1 MIKCS
6 SGLLEILQHGKATAL
21 RWLFGICLKLGIS
34 DVSSR
39 CLLHE
44 IVAFPFLHLHLSH
57 ASVQESSTKCLS
69 SHTTTTTLAPSTYST
84 APSYLLRPFRLQE
97 MPGAYAPLPS
107 DVCSSRKH
115 CSPSK
120 IQLSNTSSV
129 KLQNIHVHVHS
140 LTKIRLEHIRKQYQT
155 QLTTRQD
162 RRVCPH
168 ELRTKPSNETPLP
181 CARYHP
187 FRAEPNRSPRARRA
201 CDNAHGRQQQQS
213 CPHHTVCAKP
223 AVAKPKRTAKVK
235 STLLTNR
242 FPLLHAHTNCPSHV
256 DSKATPPKPTSSA
269 IAASSLT
276 KFFHLHFSNS
286 GARNHS
292 HHHRSNL

>member
-1 MIKCS
+1 M
-6 SGLLEILQHGKATAL
+6 L
-21 RWLFGICLKLGIS
+21 RYKNPLPHQI
-34 DVSSR
+34 
-39 CLLHE
+39 
-44 IVAFPFLHLHLSH
+44 PFLS
-57 ASVQESSTKCLS
+57 
-69 SHTTTTTLAPSTYST
+69 TTTTTLAPSTYST

-120 IQLSNTSSV
+120 NQLSNTSSV

-140 LTKIRLEHIRKQYQT
+140 LTKIRLEHIRTLLHDQPEQYQT

-213 CPHHTVCAKP
+213 CPYHTVCAKP

-256 DSKATPPKPTSSA
+256 DSKATPPEPTSSA

-276 KFFHLHFSNS
+276 KFFPVHFSNS
-286 GARNHS
+286 GARNHC